1 MVSIIGNN
9 ISKELFLVYGLII
22 AVIVLIAVILIVD
35 KVKSRKKDNLFDSRK
50 LSKRLNNLRMEAEKA
65 EQEQKQEVVK
75 QVSATTEVEAVTKE
89 KTSVQAEVNKTP
101 VVQPSAPI
109 SSAST
114 ISKGV
119 TQTPPNVTTRAPE
132 VSVSSNRRVEPI
144 IKKKNYVHEEIEVLD
159 SEEKSQVIQTN
170 NIDQSIWEMDTKE
183 EVYQEPELE
192 KTQAQID
199 VEAITRELEKAVND
213 EQAIDKYAKF
223 EEEQEQNAIIS
234 YVELK
239 EKFDKLY
246 NENEKTQYMN
256 DDSLPINMEELYRSQ
271 AETQL
276 SQPHKSVV
284 TQETYSNSTTSTLE
298 KVSTVPHQTPT
309 APTTPSQIE
318 PKPTSNPVPRTTRF
332 KSSPMISPVYGI
344 QQEPVVTKNT
354 TNVAEME
361 AEIKRTNEFLQS
373 LKDLQKNLE

>member
-1 MVSIIGNN
+1 MNIVSIIGNN
-9 ISKELFLVYGLII
+9 ISRELFLVYGLII
-22 AVIVLIAVILIVD
+22 AVILLIAVILIVD

-50 LSKRLNNLRMEAEKA
+50 LSKRLNNLRLEAERAEQEEKQAAAIKEAEK
-65 EQEQKQEVVK
+65 QVK
-75 QVSATTEVEAVTKE
+75 VEAVTQSNVEESIKKTPTIMPNQSVSVTPIESVKPSTPE
-89 KTSVQAEVNKTP
+89 KTNVQETP
-101 VVQPSAPI
+101 
-109 SSAST
+109 
-114 ISKGV
+114 GL
-119 TQTPPNVTTRAPE
+119 N
-132 VSVSSNRRVEPI
+132 NRRVEPI
-144 IKKKNYVHEEIEVLD
+144 IEKQNHIHEEIEILD
-159 SEEKSQVIQTN
+159 SDEKKQIIQTN
-170 NIDQSIWEMDTKE
+170 DIDQSIWETDTTE
-183 EVYQEPELE
+183 EIYQEPELE

-223 EEEQEQNAIIS
+223 EEEQEKDAIIS

-271 AETQL
+271 VEAQ
-276 SQPHKSVV
+276 SVQPQPSTIQQISSELH
-284 TQETYSNSTTSTLE
+284 TTSTVE
-298 KVSTVPHQTPT
+298 KALTVPHQTT
-309 APTTPSQIE
+309 VSVANQQQ
-318 PKPTSNPVPRTTRF
+318 NPVNNNIPRTTRF

-361 AEIKRTNEFLQS
+361 AEIQRTNEFLQS

>member
-1 MVSIIGNN
+1 MNIVSIIGNN

-22 AVIVLIAVILIVD
+22 VVVVLIAVILIVD
-35 KVKSRKKDNLFDSRK
+35 KVKSRKKDSLFDSRK

-65 EQEQKQEVVK
+65 EQEQEIIK
-75 QVSATTEVEAVTKE
+75 QVSATVEVEAVTNE
-89 KTSVQAEVNKTP
+89 KTSAQAEVNKTP
-101 VVQPSAPI
+101 IAQPSAPI
-109 SSAST
+109 QSAST

-119 TQTPPNVTTRAPE
+119 TQTPPNVTTGAPE
-132 VSVSSNRRVEPI
+132 VSSSSSKRVDPI
-144 IKKKNYVHEEIEVLD
+144 IEKKNCVHEEIEVLD
-159 SEEKSQVIQTN
+159 SEDKSQVIQTN

-183 EVYQEPELE
+183 EIYQEPELE

-256 DDSLPINMEELYRSQ
+256 DNSLPINMEELYRSQ
-271 AETQL
+271 AENQQV
-276 SQPHKSVV
+276 QP
-284 TQETYSNSTTSTLE
+284 QTSTVE
-298 KVSTVPHQTPT
+298 KASTVPHQTT
-309 APTTPSQIE
+309 VSANQQQQ
-318 PKPTSNPVPRTTRF
+318 NPVNSNIPRTTRF

-344 QQEPVVTKNT
+344 QQEPAVAKNT

>member
-1 MVSIIGNN
+1 MEIVSIIGNN

-22 AVIVLIAVILIVD
+22 AVILLIAVILIVD

-65 EQEQKQEVVK
+65 EQEEKQETIKKVDKQAEMEVVAK
-75 QVSATTEVEAVTKE
+75 PKVDAPVKETSTIMQTPSVSVAPTESSKPSIQERPSTKE
-89 KTSVQAEVNKTP
+89 AQALN
-101 VVQPSAPI
+101 
-109 SSAST
+109 
-114 ISKGV
+114 
-119 TQTPPNVTTRAPE
+119 
-132 VSVSSNRRVEPI
+132 NRRVEPMI
-144 IKKKNYVHEEIEVLD
+144 EKKQPVYEEIEILD
-159 SEEKSQVIQTN
+159 GDEKNQIIQTN
-170 NIDQSIWEMDTKE
+170 DIDQSIWEMDNQE
-183 EVYQEPELE
+183 EIYQETELE

-246 NENEKTQYMN
+246 NENEKTQYIN
-256 DDSLPINMEELYRSQ
+256 DDTLPINMEELYRSQ
-271 AETQL
+271 MED
-276 SQPHKSVV
+276 QPA
-284 TQETYSNSTTSTLE
+284 QTSA
-298 KVSTVPHQTPT
+298 STVHPTPSELHVHPTVDKAPSVSQQTPT
-309 APTTPSQIE
+309 PTPNQIQQ
-318 PKPTSNPVPRTTRF
+318 NPVSNNIPRTTRF

-344 QQEPVVTKNT
+344 QQEPVVAKNT

-361 AEIKRTNEFLQS
+361 AEIQRTNEFLQS

>member
-1 MVSIIGNN
+1 MNIVSIIGNN
-9 ISKELFLVYGLII
+9 ISRELFLVYGLII
-22 AVIVLIAVILIVD
+22 AVILLIAVILIVD

-50 LSKRLNNLRMEAEKA
+50 LSKRLNNLRLEAERA
-65 EQEQKQEVVK
+65 EQEEK
-75 QVSATTEVEAVTKE
+75 QVAIKQAEKQAKVEAVTLANVDQPIKQASTTMPNSPASVDPIE
-89 KTSVQAEVNKTP
+89 NKKTSVLEKVNIQET
-101 VVQPSAPI
+101 SAL
-109 SSAST
+109 
-114 ISKGV
+114 
-119 TQTPPNVTTRAPE
+119 N
-132 VSVSSNRRVEPI
+132 NREVEPI
-144 IKKKNYVHEEIEVLD
+144 IEKQNHIHEEIEILD
-159 SEEKSQVIQTN
+159 SNEKKQIIQTN
-170 NIDQSIWEMDTKE
+170 DIDQSIWEEDTVE
-183 EVYQEPELE
+183 EIYQEPELE

-223 EEEQEQNAIIS
+223 EEEQEKDAIIS

-271 AETQL
+271 MENQQVHP
-276 SQPHKSVV
+276 QP
-284 TQETYSNSTTSTLE
+284 
-298 KVSTVPHQTPT
+298 STVQKMSSELHTTPT
-309 APTTPSQIE
+309 VEKASTVSATNQVQP
-318 PKPTSNPVPRTTRF
+318 NPVNNNTPRTTRF

-344 QQEPVVTKNT
+344 QQEPVVAKNT

-361 AEIKRTNEFLQS
+361 AEIQRTNEFLQS

>member
-1 MVSIIGNN
+1 
-9 ISKELFLVYGLII
+9 
-22 AVIVLIAVILIVD
+22 
-35 KVKSRKKDNLFDSRK
+35 
-50 LSKRLNNLRMEAEKA
+50 MESMAEK
-65 EQEQKQEVVK
+65 KR
-75 QVSATTEVEAVTKE
+75 
-89 KTSVQAEVNKTP
+89 P
-101 VVQPSAPI
+101 VD
-109 SSAST
+109 
-114 ISKGV
+114 
-119 TQTPPNVTTRAPE
+119 
-132 VSVSSNRRVEPI
+132 
-144 IKKKNYVHEEIEVLD
+144 EEIEILD
-159 SEEKSQVIQTN
+159 GDEKNKIIQTN
-170 NIDQSIWEMDTKE
+170 DIDQSIWEMDNQE
-183 EVYQEPELE
+183 EMYQEPELE

-246 NENEKTQYMN
+246 NENEKTQYIN

-271 AETQL
+271 VETQ
-276 SQPHKSVV
+276 
-284 TQETYSNSTTSTLE
+284 EIAENSTASTLE
-298 KVSTVPHQTPT
+298 RVATVSHQVPVTSTISSQTESKT
-309 APTTPSQIE
+309 AR
-318 PKPTSNPVPRTTRF
+318 SNSVPRTTRF

-361 AEIKRTNEFLQS
+361 AEIQRTNEFLQS

>member
-1 MVSIIGNN
+1 MEIVSIIGNN

-22 AVIVLIAVILIVD
+22 AVILLIAVILIVD

-65 EQEQKQEVVK
+65 EQEEKQETIKKVDKQAEMEVVAK
-75 QVSATTEVEAVTKE
+75 PKADAPVKETSTVMPTPSASVAPIESSKPSIQERPSTKE
-89 KTSVQAEVNKTP
+89 AQALN
-101 VVQPSAPI
+101 
-109 SSAST
+109 
-114 ISKGV
+114 
-119 TQTPPNVTTRAPE
+119 
-132 VSVSSNRRVEPI
+132 NRRVEPMI
-144 IKKKNYVHEEIEVLD
+144 EKKQPVYEEIEILD
-159 SEEKSQVIQTN
+159 GDEKNQIIQTN
-170 NIDQSIWEMDTKE
+170 DIDQSIWEMDNQE
-183 EVYQEPELE
+183 EIYQETELE

-246 NENEKTQYMN
+246 NENEKTQYIN
-256 DDSLPINMEELYRSQ
+256 DDTLPINMEELYRSQ
-271 AETQL
+271 MED
-276 SQPHKSVV
+276 QPA
-284 TQETYSNSTTSTLE
+284 QTSA
-298 KVSTVPHQTPT
+298 STVHPTPSELHVHPTVDKAPSVSQQTPT
-309 APTTPSQIE
+309 PTPNQIQQ
-318 PKPTSNPVPRTTRF
+318 NPVSNNIPRTTRF

-344 QQEPVVTKNT
+344 QQEPVVAKNT

-361 AEIKRTNEFLQS
+361 AEIQRTNEFLQS

>member
-1 MVSIIGNN
+1 MNIVSIIGNN

-22 AVIVLIAVILIVD
+22 AVILLIAVILIVD
-35 KVKSRKKDNLFDSRK
+35 KIKSRKKDNLFDSRK
-50 LSKRLNNLRMEAEKA
+50 LSKRLNSLRMEAEKA
-65 EQEQKQEVVK
+65 KLEEKQETIKKVQKQAEIEVVAK
-75 QVSATTEVEAVTKE
+75 QTENLSVKETSVESMPAPSISVAPIE
-89 KTSVQAEVNKTP
+89 SSKTSIQERTSTQQVLNNRNMESMAEKKRP
-101 VVQPSAPI
+101 VD
-109 SSAST
+109 
-114 ISKGV
+114 
-119 TQTPPNVTTRAPE
+119 
-132 VSVSSNRRVEPI
+132 
-144 IKKKNYVHEEIEVLD
+144 EEIEILD
-159 SEEKSQVIQTN
+159 GDEKNKIIQTN
-170 NIDQSIWEMDTKE
+170 DIDQSIWEMDNQE
-183 EVYQEPELE
+183 EMYQEPELE

-246 NENEKTQYMN
+246 NENEKTQYIN

-271 AETQL
+271 VETQ
-276 SQPHKSVV
+276 
-284 TQETYSNSTTSTLE
+284 EIAENSTTSTLE
-298 KVSTVPHQTPT
+298 RVATVSHQVPVTSTISSQTESKT
-309 APTTPSQIE
+309 AR
-318 PKPTSNPVPRTTRF
+318 SNSVPRTTRF

-361 AEIKRTNEFLQS
+361 AEIQRTNEFLQS